1 MSTSPYHHG
10 DLRRVLIEAGIGR
23 LRAAGVGGLTLRGVA
38 RVAGVSATAP
48 YRHFADKDALL
59 AAIAAEGF
67 ERLQVAVETADTG
80 ARGME
85 ALRAQGVAYVRFARE
100 EPALFRLMFG
110 TAVARNNPSAGA
122 AFGVLRNRITALV
135 PADRAEI
142 AALSAWSMVHGL
154 ASLLIDGRID
164 PPDPEALVRAV
175 LAQFALG
182 GAQLR

>member
-10 DLRRVLIEAGIGR
+10 DLRRTLVETGIWR
-23 LRAAGVGGLTLRGVA
+23 LRAAGVDGLTLRGVA
-38 RVAGVSATAP
+38 RLAGVSATAP
-48 YRHFADKDALL
+48 YRHFADKEALL

-67 ERLQVAVETADTG
+67 ERLRVAVEAAD
-80 ARGME
+80 ASSRGME

-110 TAVARNNPSAGA
+110 AAVARGSLSAGA
-122 AFGVLRNRITALV
+122 AFGVLRARITSLV
-135 PADRAEI
+135 PTDRAEI